1 MVTVRIPRGG
11 TVVEQPLD
19 TDERRIAA
27 RTELE
32 LLRCVR
38 ECLEQADL
46 KTIGTRRDQFS
57 DEQRAELRQIVD
69 DAGRHDLQDFIAAV
83 DQQFTDLHKELDMSV
98 LRDEAAKIVNDAMDS
113 GALIAL
119 PTEPG
124 TETVNDPAAIEA
136 ALLAAEASLA
146 AVAGA
151 VDELSQ
157 LDDFVVSDSTNTS
170 ASTPDTKPDP
180 VSADSTNVLADPGP
194 MDLAPSPAEEAS
206 ATISDDAGS
215 SACTASAVD
224 ALIRATASVDAATAS
239 MSQDSFKPAAA
250 ANFTESTGAEETTA
264 SSVVATRGAV
274 DATASFAGSGVAAIP
289 GSFSASSSPAT
300 WGERQVQF
308 ADRAA
313 QAVESVEAG
322 IRRLADVLRH
332 DVREQ
337 WNQAQAALREIIQGR
352 EKAEECCRQ
361 AQRTVDELQR
371 LRQTVDV
378 TAGAADLARRE
389 AELFRED
396 ARRAKERAE
405 ASALAAE
412 NAARQTSAEVVELQ
426 RRFRAGSGA

>member
-19 TDERRIAA
+19 TGERRIAA

-157 LDDFVVSDSTNTS
+157 LDDFAVSDLTSSTT
-170 ASTPDTKPDP
+170 STPASPANP
-180 VSADSTNVLADPGP
+180 VAADSTNVLADPGP
-194 MDLAPSPAEEAS
+194 MDLAPPVEGAS
-206 ATISDDAGS
+206 AMISDDAGS

-224 ALIRATASVDAATAS
+224 ALIRATASVAAATAS
-239 MSQDSFKPAAA
+239 MSQDSFESAAA
-250 ANFTESTGAEETTA
+250 GLTESTGAEQTA
-264 SSVVATRGAV
+264 ARSVCATHASV
-274 DATASFAGSGVAAIP
+274 DTTASFANPEIATASEP
-289 GSFSASSSPAT
+289 FSTSSPAT

-313 QAVESVEAG
+313 EAVESVEAG

-337 WNQAQAALREIIQGR
+337 WNQAQAALRDTIQGR
-352 EKAEECCRQ
+352 EKAEEFCRQ
-361 AQRTVDELQR
+361 AQRTVEELQR

-426 RRFRAGSGA
+426 RRFRAASGA